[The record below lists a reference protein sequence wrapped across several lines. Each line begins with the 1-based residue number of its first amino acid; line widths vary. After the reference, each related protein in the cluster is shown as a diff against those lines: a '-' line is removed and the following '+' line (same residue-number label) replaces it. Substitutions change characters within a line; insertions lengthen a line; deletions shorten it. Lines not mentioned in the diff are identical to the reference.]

1 MVYILMNTSGDSLLW
16 SLRHYSYHIFCTH
29 IALHRLGKLNIF
41 RYFGVLSWDSNYHL
55 PNDKRMDYLLHYSH
69 RCYINSFPQTVK
81 WKILGLITVLF
92 DQRCI
97 NIMIN
102 ISLFVKNV
110 CFTIQYMIYQY
121 CLDPVLIQQI
131 SLGLGAIQLICL

>member
-16 SLRHYSYHIFCTH
+16 GLRHYSYHIFCTH
-29 IALHRLGKLNIF
+29 IALQQLGKLNIF

-55 PNDKRMDYLLHYSH
+55 PNDRQMHYLLHYSH
-69 RCYINSFPQTVK
+69 RCYIDSLLQTVK
-81 WKILGLITVLF
+81 WKMLGLITVLL
-92 DQRCI
+92 DQRGI
-97 NIMIN
+97 NIMIF
-102 ISLFVKNV
+102 ISLFVEVV

-131 SLGLGAIQLICL
+131 SLGLEAIQLICL